1 MTGTTTPPSGNIFDL
16 LCRLGMTSA
25 ETREVYSHR
34 TRDVDP
40 LTVYRDKVSGVI
52 YIDGFYVGDDQYQEG
67 QYRKAQQSV
76 IGAGAA
82 DFEDLRD
89 TERRLAA
96 CKRYIAGKSVLD
108 FGCGRGSFLL
118 AARHLATSVAGIELQ
133 QDYRDLLAADGVSAH
148 AGFEQ
153 LGSSVFDVITLFH
166 VLEHLPDPEA
176 ILKQTADRLS
186 GGGLLVVEVPH
197 ARDFLLS
204 GVDCEAFRN
213 FTLWSQHLVLHTR
226 ESLRRLLQLAGYR
239 DIVIEGV
246 QRYPLSNHLKWLA
259 EGKPGGHRSQL
270 SALES
275 DDLFEAYSASLARMD
290 ATDTLIAYAR
300 K

>member
-1 MTGTTTPPSGNIFDL
+1 
-16 LCRLGMTSA
+16 MTSH
-25 ETREVYSHR
+25 ETREVFAEK

-40 LTVYRDKVSGVI
+40 LTVYRDRVSGVI

-67 QYRKAQQSV
+67 QYRKAQQAV
-76 IGAGAA
+76 VGTGAA
-82 DFEDLRD
+82 DYEDLRD
-89 TERRLAA
+89 TERRLTA

-118 AARHLATSVAGIELQ
+118 AARPLAASVAGIELQ
-133 QDYRDLLAADGVSAH
+133 EDYRTLLTTDGIPVH
-148 AGFEQ
+148 AGVEG
-153 LGSSVFDVITLFH
+153 LGTSNFDVITLFH
-166 VLEHLPDPEA
+166 VLEHLPDPLA
-176 ILKQTADRLS
+176 VLKQATERLS
-186 GGGLLVVEVPH
+186 SAGLLVVEVPH

-226 ESLRRLLQLAGYR
+226 ESLRRLLQEAGYR

-275 DDLFEAYSASLARMD
+275 DPLREAYAASLARMD
-290 ATDTLIAYAR
+290 ATDTLIAFAR